1 MNIAKRAFT
10 AIVLAGAAVSLA
22 TPAMA
27 DGEQSPSEWNWTWKS
42 NMQSSNGL
50 VNLDNNGN
58 VCASL
63 AGVLAPGA
71 TCSNS

>member
-1 MNIAKRAFT
+1 M
-10 AIVLAGAAVSLA
+10 LSSLS

-27 DGEQSPSEWNWTWKS
+27 VEGNWSWSWQSNV
-42 NMQSSNGL
+42 QSQNGVL
-50 VNLDNNGN
+50 NLANNGN